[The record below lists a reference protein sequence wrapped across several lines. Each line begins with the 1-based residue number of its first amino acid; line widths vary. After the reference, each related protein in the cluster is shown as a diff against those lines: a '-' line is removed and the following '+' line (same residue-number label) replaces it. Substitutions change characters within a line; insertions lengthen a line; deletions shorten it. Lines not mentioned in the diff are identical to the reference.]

1 MNSKMST
8 SSIEIDMLILSCLID
23 KDYYNFVE
31 LLTCLPLDDI
41 KTYGN
46 ILKDILID
54 NVHDVNK
61 DDIIMEFATHIIDK
75 TYLQKLI
82 AAISATKHTDALL
95 SFVFGS
101 VKSSNTLNRFSYGD
115 YVTFLTVL
123 LDEKL
128 ENTPIVGAIFDIV
141 CERLNVGEIVNI
153 FNLFVDT
160 HMTTLYTNVSR
171 VTKIQSTAYKMK
183 LTDVLIRFM
192 LPIEDKIKLT
202 TSTIYTEFND
212 ETTLNIHDIYH
223 RFYAMTIDYIM
234 TNSSLAIINFHNLRH
249 IVVLDTLPVFG
260 NGQND
265 DLREKFV
272 ISKKYVQDTNFMTK
286 LFDLVKMVFRC
297 SDNIHSNHNVERSL
311 NIIRH
316 MFLVIYRETS
326 RPSVSFLNGVQDLYD
341 ILTLVINGMN
351 GKINNPH
358 IRTSAISLLCDISIA
373 RKDGLY
379 SYYLG
384 ENVVYALINYLKDV
398 KYSDW
403 MNINEDINHS
413 HIIMKLLD
421 ACMTFLKC
429 EKINVSNII
438 SPIDDNTIVFVLLQ
452 KLGNTLDNVIE
463 LIESEDIPIFVKLA
477 QLSMFIDV
485 VNRIV
490 TLLLQYFVSNKIL
503 TSDITLMINITCFKL
518 DKFFDTIKARTP
530 LVGEINNI
538 VKKIK
543 CNMLRI
549 FTNLIDN
556 GIMNVASVDKGVLNK
571 LVAEI
576 KFESTEKILNFLKS
590 PEYVK
595 YEINSENIFDL
606 PDDLVDPIF
615 SVPVRNPIMLPHNRD
630 IYDMDYMFVNIRTS
644 GQNPQTRE
652 KISVSDVISYNNTE
666 DIISTIKEY
675 KTKHSEY
682 FSHSKL

>member
-1 MNSKMST
+1 
-8 SSIEIDMLILSCLID
+8 
-23 KDYYNFVE
+23 
-31 LLTCLPLDDI
+31 
-41 KTYGN
+41 
-46 ILKDILID
+46 
-54 NVHDVNK
+54 
-61 DDIIMEFATHIIDK
+61 
-75 TYLQKLI
+75 
-82 AAISATKHTDALL
+82 
-95 SFVFGS
+95 
-101 VKSSNTLNRFSYGD
+101 
-115 YVTFLTVL
+115 
-123 LDEKL
+123 
-128 ENTPIVGAIFDIV
+128 
-141 CERLNVGEIVNI
+141 
-153 FNLFVDT
+153 
-160 HMTTLYTNVSR
+160 
-171 VTKIQSTAYKMK
+171 
-183 LTDVLIRFM
+183 
-192 LPIEDKIKLT
+192 
-202 TSTIYTEFND
+202 
-212 ETTLNIHDIYH
+212 
-223 RFYAMTIDYIM
+223 
-234 TNSSLAIINFHNLRH
+234 
-249 IVVLDTLPVFG
+249 
-260 NGQND
+260 
-265 DLREKFV
+265 
-272 ISKKYVQDTNFMTK
+272 
-286 LFDLVKMVFRC
+286 
-297 SDNIHSNHNVERSL
+297 
-311 NIIRH
+311 
-316 MFLVIYRETS
+316 
-326 RPSVSFLNGVQDLYD
+326 
-341 ILTLVINGMN
+341 
-351 GKINNPH
+351 
-358 IRTSAISLLCDISIA
+358 
-373 RKDGLY
+373 
-379 SYYLG
+379 
-384 ENVVYALINYLKDV
+384 
-398 KYSDW
+398 
-403 MNINEDINHS
+403 
-413 HIIMKLLD
+413 
-421 ACMTFLKC
+421 
-429 EKINVSNII
+429 
-438 SPIDDNTIVFVLLQ
+438 VFVLLQ